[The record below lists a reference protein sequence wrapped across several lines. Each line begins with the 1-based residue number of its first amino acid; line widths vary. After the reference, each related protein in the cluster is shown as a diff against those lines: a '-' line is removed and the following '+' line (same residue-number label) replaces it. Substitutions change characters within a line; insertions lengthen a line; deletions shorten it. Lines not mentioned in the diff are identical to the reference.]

1 MGRAR
6 VTPKES
12 HDMSKLRVVFS
23 TGSPLTDED
32 FRYVY
37 AKVKDDVMLAS
48 ISGGTDICSCFALG
62 NPTLPVRVGDAH
74 VPALLKQVKKIPYTR
89 SGKKSRARGQGS
101 DFRRR

>member
-1 MGRAR
+1 
-6 VTPKES
+6 
-12 HDMSKLRVVFS
+12 MSKLRVVFS

-62 NPTLPVRVGDAH
+62 NPTLPVLVGELPSLRIGH
-74 VPALLKQVKKIPYTR
+74 GRPGLRP
-89 SGKKSRARGQGS
+89 
-101 DFRRR
+101 RRRSLSWANGFVVGECRTRCASTV